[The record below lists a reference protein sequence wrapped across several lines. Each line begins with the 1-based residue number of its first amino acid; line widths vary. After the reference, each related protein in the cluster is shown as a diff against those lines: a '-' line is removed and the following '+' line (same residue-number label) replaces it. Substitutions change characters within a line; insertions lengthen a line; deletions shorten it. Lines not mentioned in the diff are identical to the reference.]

1 MTRALDQEVIEFNE
15 DFEKFTAD
23 IQFLVDEIKQEVQ
36 KTLDEFQRNQDTHA
50 DQINKL
56 DDNIQNEINAIR
68 ENFNGLQ
75 KEIDDFK
82 NSTLGLI
89 EKQPSA
95 EPNDSEKL
103 SEIQEEHGRRLD
115 EIEKS
120 FDGISQF
127 KELTPEKLREELI
140 AGIRMLGERVSK
152 AISEINTRF
161 ENFSNTLSSDS
172 AEEPRQISESDPE
185 SFAPIKE
192 SNLFD
197 MTKFEVVP
205 RDAVTKLT
213 ALFKKQTSAI
223 KNFIEK
229 QELKLAEFEELIK
242 TYDEENTR
250 LLELLDKRVKRNFR
264 ISMGAVIAV
273 IVISIVIN
281 LIL

>member
-50 DQINKL
+50 DLISKL
-56 DDNIQNEINAIR
+56 DDKIQNEINAIR

-82 NSTLGLI
+82 NSTLDLI

-95 EPNDSEKL
+95 KPTDSENL

-120 FDGISQF
+120 FDEISQF

-161 ENFSNTLSSDS
+161 ENFSTTISSDS
-172 AEEPRQISESDPE
+172 AEEQRQISESDPE

-197 MTKFEVVP
+197 MTNFEVVP

-273 IVISIVIN
+273 IVISVVIN
-281 LIL
+281 LMI

>member
-50 DQINKL
+50 DLISKL
-56 DDNIQNEINAIR
+56 DDKIQNEINAIR

-82 NSTLGLI
+82 NSTLDLI

-95 EPNDSEKL
+95 KPTDSENL

-120 FDGISQF
+120 FDEISQF
-127 KELTPEKLREELI
+127 KELTPEKLRKELI

-161 ENFSNTLSSDS
+161 ENFSTTISSDS
-172 AEEPRQISESDPE
+172 AEEQRQISESDPE

-197 MTKFEVVP
+197 MTNFEVVP

-273 IVISIVIN
+273 IVISVVIN
-281 LIL
+281 LMI